1 MKKAKT
7 RISDHYHRIRRQR
20 LIGGIL
26 FSILLLL
33 ALSACGSS
41 EDSASP
47 QADVPADQPLA
58 ENQLRLV
65 CDDRC
70 AERAQCGT
78 TQSGMLVV
86 FMKRDSPDVNNQDLA
101 IHAGAIGSVIATQA
115 SQVVEV
121 NTGNQFTT
129 TFYNLLLTDN
139 VTQAWVPEWCVG
151 R

>member
-1 MKKAKT
+1 
-7 RISDHYHRIRRQR
+7 
-20 LIGGIL
+20 L
-26 FSILLLL
+26 FSVLLIL
-33 ALSACGSS
+33 ALSACGGN
-41 EDSASP
+41 EGDATAQVEA
-47 QADVPADQPLA
+47 QADQALA

-78 TQSGMLVV
+78 TQDGLLVV

-101 IHAGAIGSVIATQA
+101 IHAGAIGSVVATQG

-121 NTGNQFTT
+121 ATGNQFTT
-129 TFYNLLLTDN
+129 TFFNLLLSDN